1 MFRTGA
7 RFLVAIL
14 LVLAVTPVSPRA
26 AAKTTDQDLLKI
38 ANSLTLR
45 GKHFTQ
51 YARDFEDYQATL
63 DPGDAQRFNVPLQ
76 ALQLEA
82 AWSADRC
89 ETAYEL
95 LTHYTRIPDDSRRAE
110 ARGVLTGFLK
120 DYAQRLDRSITKVDA
135 WRATVQDG
143 PAIAT
148 WASRLKGDM
157 LGTLELLK
165 SVKL

>member
-14 LVLAVTPVSPRA
+14 LVLAVTPVSPEA
-26 AAKTTDQDLLKI
+26 AAKTTDRDLLQI
-38 ANSLTLR
+38 AHSLTLR

-51 YARDFEDYQATL
+51 YARDFEDYQVTL
-63 DPGDAQRFNVPLQ
+63 DLSHEQ
-76 ALQLEA
+76 ALNAVLQDLQVEA
-82 AWSADRC
+82 GWSADRC
-89 ETAYEL
+89 GTAYEL

-110 ARGVLTGFLK
+110 ARGVLDGFLK
-120 DYAQRLDRSITKVDA
+120 DYAQRLDRSITKVEA
-135 WRATVQDG
+135 WRATVQDE
-143 PAIAT
+143 PAVAT
-148 WASRLKGDM
+148 WAARLKGDM